1 MDDLDRYRVLPGT
14 AAGLAGRDPADR
26 ALFGGGKEEGKEA
39 LGPLR
44 DELRRLQELLYA
56 EGRHA
61 VLVVLQGIDTAGKDG
76 TIRHVFRGVNPQ
88 GVRVAGFKVPTA
100 VELAHDYLW
109 RVHARTPV
117 AGEITIFNRSH
128 YEDVLVVRVHGLVPA
143 EVWSRRYRHIVEFE
157 RMLAEE
163 GTTILKFFLHIDRD
177 EQKERFA
184 ARLADPEKQWKFR
197 VGDLAERR
205 RWDDYIAAYEQAI
218 SETSTDLAPWYV
230 VPANRKWYRNLV
242 VSRVLIATL
251 RGLDM
256 RFPEP
261 EEDLAGIVIE

>member
-1 MDDLDRYRVLPGT
+1 
-14 AAGLAGRDPADR
+14 
-26 ALFGGGKEEGKEA
+26 
-39 LGPLR
+39 
-44 DELRRLQELLYA
+44 
-56 EGRHA
+56 
-61 VLVVLQGIDTAGKDG
+61 
-76 TIRHVFRGVNPQ
+76 
-88 GVRVAGFKVPTA
+88 
-100 VELAHDYLW
+100 
-109 RVHARTPV
+109 
-117 AGEITIFNRSH
+117 
-128 YEDVLVVRVHGLVPA
+128 
-143 EVWSRRYRHIVEFE
+143 VWSRRYRHIVEFE

-242 VSRVLIATL
+242 VSRVLLATL